1 MATNTARALMNFYKS
16 SLLVVVPL
24 TGTLGL
30 SSGLSEIF
38 SDKEKKQALFEF
50 SNIIAYTTLG
60 TLVGITYPIT
70 FPLITFETFRN

>member
-1 MATNTARALMNFYKS
+1 MAAHMARAVMNFYKN
-16 SLLVVVPL
+16 SLPVVAPL
-24 TGTLGL
+24 TSALGL
-30 SSGLSEIF
+30 TSGLSELIT
-38 SDKEKKQALFEF
+38 DKEKTPALLKF